1 MTHRQQTKPDTFVS
15 GQLSTCKMAC
25 DMFVKLMMIGDSG
38 VGKTALV
45 VKFVDETV
53 KTDKFTSTLGIDYKT
68 KMLWMRG
75 KRVKLQIWDTA
86 GQERFQTITQQY
98 YRSAM
103 GILMV
108 YDVTS
113 EASFQNIARWN
124 DQIAKHADK
133 EVQRILV
140 GNKADAEDIAVS
152 LSRGQELA
160 EKYGIPFLETS
171 AWLGENVNEAF
182 LKLAEMVIK
191 QRHRQDEPF
200 IPDSLS
206 LWK

>member
-1 MTHRQQTKPDTFVS
+1 
-15 GQLSTCKMAC
+15 
-25 DMFVKLMMIGDSG
+25 MMIGDSG

-45 VKFVDETV
+45 LKFVDDIV
-53 KTDKFTSTLGIDYKT
+53 KTDKFTTLGIDYKT

-113 EASFQNIARWN
+113 EESFQNIARWN
-124 DQIAKHADK
+124 DQISKHADK
-133 EVQRILV
+133 DVQRVLV
-140 GNKADAEDIAVS
+140 GNKAFFADAEDIVVS
-152 LSRGQELA
+152 TGRGQELA

-171 AWLGENVNEAF
+171 AWFGENVNEAF
-182 LKLAEMVIK
+182 LKLTEMVIK
-191 QRHRQDEPF
+191 QRRRQVMKF
-200 IPDSLS
+200 
-206 LWK
+206 

>member
-1 MTHRQQTKPDTFVS
+1 
-15 GQLSTCKMAC
+15 MAC
-25 DMFVKLMMIGDSG
+25 DLFIKLMMIGDSG

-45 VKFVDETV
+45 LKFVDDTV
-53 KTDKFTSTLGIDYKT
+53 KHGKLSTIGIDYKT

-75 KRVKLQIWDTA
+75 KRVKLQVWDTA

-113 EASFQNIARWN
+113 EASFQNISRWN
-124 DQIAKHADK
+124 EQISKHADK
-133 EVQRILV
+133 DVQRVLV
-140 GNKADAEDIAVS
+140 GNKADAEDIAVAVG
-152 LSRGQELA
+152 RGQELA
-160 EKYGIPFLETS
+160 EKYGIPFFETS
-171 AWLGENVNEAF
+171 AWFGENVNQAF
-182 LKLAEMVIK
+182 IKLAEMVIQ
-191 QRHRQDEPF
+191 QRRREDEPY

-206 LWK
+206 LSKDEPSKQRACCVRQ

>member
-1 MTHRQQTKPDTFVS
+1 
-15 GQLSTCKMAC
+15 
-25 DMFVKLMMIGDSG
+25 MIGDSG

-45 VKFVDETV
+45 LKFVDDTV
-53 KTDKFTSTLGIDYKT
+53 KHGKLSTIGIDYKT

-75 KRVKLQIWDTA
+75 KRVKLQVWDTA

-113 EASFQNIARWN
+113 EASFQNISRWN
-124 DQIAKHADK
+124 EQISKHADK
-133 EVQRILV
+133 DVQRVLV
-140 GNKADAEDIAVS
+140 GNKADAEDIAVAVG
-152 LSRGQELA
+152 RGQELA
-160 EKYGIPFLETS
+160 EKYGIPFFETS
-171 AWLGENVNEAF
+171 AWFGENVNQAF
-182 LKLAEMVIK
+182 IKLAEMVIQ
-191 QRHRQDEPF
+191 QRRREDEPY

-206 LWK
+206 LSKDEPSKQRACCVRQ